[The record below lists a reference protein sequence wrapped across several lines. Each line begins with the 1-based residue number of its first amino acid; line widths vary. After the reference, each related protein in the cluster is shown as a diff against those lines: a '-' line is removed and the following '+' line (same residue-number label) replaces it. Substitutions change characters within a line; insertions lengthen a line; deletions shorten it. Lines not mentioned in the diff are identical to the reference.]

1 MEKNQVPT
9 QETKETMEAPETT
22 IERLK
27 QELEQVSQIA
37 NNYAKENQILRA
49 VVKGLSSM
57 L

>member
-9 QETKETMEAPETT
+9 QETKEVMEAPETT